1 MRPNIIPNTNLNIP
15 RKITP
20 NIIAAGLLMAL
31 LLLLLACDIVP
42 ATREPISVS
51 QSDAPAYTKALVE
64 QAIKYYDA
72 NGRDHSIAFYN
83 TDDTV
88 DGDWYVFIIDPDEG
102 IISHAARPE
111 RRGLTFDEL
120 VDSAGY
126 NYGADF
132 ARTTSDGEWVSYM
145 FDNPNTNREQQK
157 HSWVVR
163 HDGLIFGSGWYER

>member
-1 MRPNIIPNTNLNIP
+1 MRPNISIN
-15 RKITP
+15 RFP
-20 NIIAAGLLMAL
+20 NIRPSISLNLIAAGLLATW

-42 ATREPISVS
+42 ATREPIAVS

-72 NGRDHSIAFYN
+72 NGRDHSVDFYN

-111 RRGLTFDEL
+111 RVGLTFDEL

-145 FDNPNTNREQQK
+145 FLNPNTESEEQK